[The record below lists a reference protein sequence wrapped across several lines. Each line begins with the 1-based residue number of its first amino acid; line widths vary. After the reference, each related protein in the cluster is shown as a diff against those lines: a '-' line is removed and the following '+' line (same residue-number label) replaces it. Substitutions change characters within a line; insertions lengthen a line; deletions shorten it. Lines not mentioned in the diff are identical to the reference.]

1 VLERIEN
8 TISRYNMIPAGTR
21 LAVAVSGGADS
32 VFLLHYL
39 ASRGDGALSVA
50 HINHGL
56 REDESDK
63 DEIFVQELAAQLR
76 VPFHVHRMAK
86 PAGNVEQFCRRE
98 RQRFFAQ
105 LRAEGVAD
113 RVATGHTATDQA
125 ETVLMRCLRGA
136 GTTGLRGILPVT
148 AEGVIRPLLST
159 GREEIRRWLAANA
172 IPWRE
177 DASNESA
184 AFLRNRIR
192 AQALPVLRGLDP
204 YVEQALGRIA
214 GMAAVDEEYWNQA
227 AAAAVDRLG
236 AENSEGWVMDQRE
249 LKRLHPALR
258 SRAIRE
264 ALRRVRGDLRRLD
277 WFDINSIDALAT
289 GEAGEG
295 CLDVPGARVLR
306 SMNWVRMEPAGQRQ
320 EPYDLEL
327 PVPGNV
333 IAGPWRIEIGL
344 GHGQGYTKDEVTP
357 LAWCRIQP
365 PLRLRT
371 WQAGDRLQTEG
382 MLREKKVKDLFI
394 RARVPSWDRRLWPM
408 ITDSEGI
415 VWMHRFGGSAR
426 VTPPEP
432 AASLVWVRCNRV
444 FSK

>member
-1 VLERIEN
+1 MLERIEN

-39 ASRGDGALSVA
+39 AGRGGGPLSVA
-50 HINHGL
+50 HVNHGL
-56 REDESDK
+56 RGDESDK
-63 DEIFVQELAAQLR
+63 DEIFVRELAARLQ
-76 VPFHVHRMAK
+76 VPFHVRRMAK

-125 ETVLMRCLRGA
+125 ETVLMRCLRGS

-177 DASNESA
+177 DASNESN

-192 AQALPVLRGLDP
+192 AEVLPVMRALDP
-204 YVEQALGRIA
+204 HVEQALGRIA
-214 GMAAVDEEYWNQA
+214 GMAAVDEEYWNREA
-227 AAAAVDRLG
+227 ARTLDRLG
-236 AENSEGWVMDQRE
+236 GESSEGWVIDQRE
-249 LKRLHPALR
+249 LGRLHPALR
-258 SRAIRE
+258 SRVLRE

-277 WFDINSIDALAT
+277 WLDVDRIDALAM
-289 GEAGEG
+289 GVAGEG
-295 CLDVPGARVLR
+295 RIDIPGARVLR
-306 SMNWVRMEPAGQRQ
+306 SMSWVRMEPALLREEQ
-320 EPYDLEL
+320 YDLEL
-327 PVPGNV
+327 PVPGSIV
-333 IAGPWRIEIGL
+333 AGPWRIDISR
-344 GHGQGYTKDEVTP
+344 GHGQEYTKDEVTP
-357 LAWCRIQP
+357 LAWCRIRP

-371 WQAGDRLQTEG
+371 WQPGDRLQTEG

-415 VWMHRFGGSAR
+415 VWMHRFGVSAR
-426 VTPPEP
+426 VTPPGP